1 MGPNFCYLRFT
12 YAIHTVTGTWT
23 AYVTGKSIFP
33 LRKGKKNH
41 FGIARLL
48 YWDRMN
54 IKVCYKRN
62 V

>member
-12 YAIHTVTGTWT
+12 YAIHAVTGTWT
-23 AYVTGKSIFP
+23 AYVIGKSIFP

-48 YWDRMN
+48 Y
-54 IKVCYKRN
+54 CTGTE
-62 V
+62 